1 MDLCADD
8 GYSNPAC
15 ARFTL
20 SIEDPIKTKT
30 KKSSINSDSLDDQ
43 KV

>member
-1 MDLCADD
+1 MHLCADD

-15 ARFTL
+15 AQFTL

-30 KKSSINSDSLDDQ
+30 KKSSINAESANDQ